1 MNLFKALKRRID
13 FYLRGI
19 KVWPGAYVYPSAQL
33 GNMVSIGRNAEIGNN
48 VIIGAATRIGHGA
61 FIPQGVLIGEQVFVG
76 PGVIMTND
84 NFPPS
89 SKRDWEMTV
98 IKKKAAIGAGCVI
111 KPGVTIGENSI
122 VGCGSV
128 VTKDIP
134 ADEIWA
140 GNPASRLSN
149 ASATIARYTSSI
161 NGGRHGHP

>member
-33 GNMVSIGRNAEIGNN
+33 GDMVSIGRNVEIGNN
-48 VIIGAATRIGHGA
+48 VIIGAASRIGHGS
-61 FIPQGVLIGEQVFVG
+61 FIPQGVFIEEQVFVG
-76 PGVIMTND
+76 PHVCFTND

-89 SKRDWEMTV
+89 SKRDWQLTI

-111 KPGVTIGENSI
+111 KPGVTIGERAI

-140 GNPASRLSN
+140 GNPASRLN
-149 ASATIARYTSSI
+149 NLSATAARSARMLNKSYD
-161 NGGRHGHP
+161 